1 MRALLLAGVLAPAAL
16 AAQVAIETVPARPMQ
31 GSLFRVR
38 VTATTPSPVFELDG
52 TVAGQRLHFR
62 TDNRVIWESL
72 AAVPV
77 DNTDSIAVT
86 LVLRSSG
93 PPDTVH
99 TQIAV
104 GAGDYP
110 HETLRV
116 APSMAKPDSAAQARI
131 DQEVALARRVSHAS
145 HDTPKQWTGPFQRP
159 RPGRITSPFGTA
171 REYNGEVTS
180 RHMGTDFAG
189 AIGAPVYATNDAR
202 VVLVAR
208 FYLAGNV
215 VYLDHGDGLISAY
228 FHLSRT
234 LVKVGDMVKRGQR
247 IGSVGATG
255 RVTGPHLHWV
265 MRYGTVTVDPM
276 SVLGLIGEMPDTA
289 KQQGP
294 PGGGPYEAD
303 GPSPPR

>member
-1 MRALLLAGVLAPAAL
+1 MRAVLLLATLAVPPL
-16 AAQVAIETVPARPMQ
+16 AAQVAIETVPARPIQ

-38 VTATTPSPVFELDG
+38 VTATTPAPVFELDG
-52 TVAGQRLHFR
+52 AVAGQRLHFR
-62 TDNRVIWESL
+62 TDDRVIWESL

-77 DNTDSIAVT
+77 DSTDSIGVT

-93 PPDTVH
+93 PPDTVR
-99 TQIAV
+99 TRIAV

-116 APSMAKPDSAAQARI
+116 APAMAKPDSAAQRRIEQEIAR
-131 DQEVALARRVSHAS
+131 ARAVSQAA
-145 HDTPKQWTGPFQRP
+145 HDTPKQWAGPFLRP

-180 RHMGTDFAG
+180 RHLGTDFAG
-189 AIGAPVYATNDAR
+189 AIGAPVYATNDGR
-202 VVLVAR
+202 VALVAR

-234 LVKVGDMVKRGQR
+234 LVKEGDVVKRGQR
-247 IGSVGATG
+247 IGNVGATG

-265 MRYGTVTVDPM
+265 MRYGSVTVDPM
-276 SVLGLIGEMPDTA
+276 SVLGLIGEMPDTL
-289 KQQGP
+289 KP
-294 PGGGPYEAD
+294 
-303 GPSPPR
+303 